1 MCEFCTNEYHL
12 SNAKWGTG
20 EYGTP
25 GGTVYWSFA
34 DTPGTGFGFS
44 SYIND
49 PTYRDAIRDAF
60 QAWEDVANIDFV
72 EVADGAQT
80 DIHLGWDTIDGA
92 FGVVGEASTRGSK
105 TTSTLF
111 SFTEAEIRFDVSE
124 NWTTDHDVARNEV
137 GLYQVALHE
146 IGHALGLDHTGD
158 TETIMYASD
167 ISDLPGLSAGD
178 IAGAQIFY
186 GAAQTTPA
194 PQPPT
199 PDPEP
204 APEPQP
210 VEPAPVPEPIP
221 PVVVDYVAT
230 GGNDIFNA
238 RAGNDVING
247 MHGTDTLS
255 LTGEQSQYTLTL
267 TAGNLILIDRVAG
280 RDGIDTLISIERLD
294 FQSGAS
300 TLNNGVFD
308 IEAFDGITQLDPEDF
323 AQIVE
328 LYIAYFNRAPDAM
341 GLAFWGNAYGD
352 GLSLDDMA
360 ALFIDQT
367 ETRNT
372 YPSTMN
378 NVDFATAVYENVLG
392 RVPDAEGFAFW
403 TGLLDA
409 GDVGRDVFILSVL
422 EGAKAPIP
430 SGADPAFIVQILED
444 RQYLADKTDIGAY
457 FAVHKGMSDVE
468 DAANAMALFDGSQ
481 DSIQDAI
488 SAINGH
494 YADALS
500 TGSGDF
506 LMPLVGVLE
515 EPFTG

>member
-12 SNAKWGTG
+12 SNAKWGEG

-49 PTYRDAIRDAF
+49 PAYRDIIREAF

-72 EVADGAQT
+72 EIAEGAQT

-105 TTSTLF
+105 TTETLF

-124 NWTTDHDVARNEV
+124 NWTTDYDVARNEV

-146 IGHALGLDHTGD
+146 IGHIIGLDHTGD

-178 IAGAQIFY
+178 IQGAQIFY
-186 GAAQTTPA
+186 GAAESTPA
-194 PQPPT
+194 PQPST

-204 APEPQP
+204 QPTTPEPD
-210 VEPAPVPEPIP
+210 PIP
-221 PVVVDYVAT
+221 PAVEEYAPT
-230 GGNDIFNA
+230 LGNDSFTA
-238 RAGNDVING
+238 RAGNDVIDG
-247 MHGTDTLS
+247 MRGTDTLS
-255 LTGEQSQYTLTL
+255 LTGAQSQYTLTL

-280 RDGIDTLISIERLD
+280 RDGIDTLVSIERLD

-300 TLNNGVFD
+300 TLDNGLFD
-308 IEAFDGITQLDPEDF
+308 IDAFDGITNLAAEDF
-323 AQIVE
+323 GQIVE
-328 LYIAYFNRAPDAM
+328 LYIAYFNRAPDAL
-341 GLAFWGNAYGD
+341 GLAFWGNAYND
-352 GLSLDDMA
+352 GLSLEDMA
-360 ALFIDQT
+360 TLFIDQT
-367 ETRNT
+367 ETRET
-372 YPSTMN
+372 YPSGMSNT
-378 NVDFATAVYENVLG
+378 DFATAVYENVLG
-392 RVPDAEGFAFW
+392 RVPDADGFTFW
-403 TGLLDA
+403 TDLLDA
-409 GDVGRDVFILSVL
+409 GTVGRDVFILSVL
-422 EGAKAPIP
+422 EGAKAAIP
-430 SGADPAFIVQILED
+430 QGSEPAFIAQVFED
-444 RQYLADKTDIGAY
+444 RQYLENKADIGAY
-457 FAVHKGMSDVE
+457 FAVHKGMSDVD
-468 DAANAMALFDGSQ
+468 DAANTMALFDGSQ
-481 DSIQDAI
+481 GSIQDAI

-506 LMPLVGVLE
+506 LMPLIGVLE
-515 EPFTG
+515 DPFTG

>member
-12 SNAKWGTG
+12 SNAKWGEG

-49 PTYRDAIRDAF
+49 PAYRDIIREAF
-60 QAWEDVANIDFV
+60 QAWEDVADIDFV
-72 EVADGAQT
+72 EIADGAQT

-105 TTSTLF
+105 TTETLF

-146 IGHALGLDHTGD
+146 IGHVLGLDHTGD

-167 ISDLPGLSAGD
+167 ISDLPGLAAGD
-178 IAGAQIFY
+178 IQGAQIFY
-186 GAAQTTPA
+186 GAAEATPA
-194 PQPPT
+194 PQPST

-204 APEPQP
+204 V
-210 VEPAPVPEPIP
+210 VEEYTPTFG
-221 PVVVDYVAT
+221 DDSFT
-230 GGNDIFNA
+230 A

-247 MHGTDTLS
+247 MQGTDTLN
-255 LTGEQSQYTLTL
+255 LTGAQTQYTLTL

-280 RDGIDTLISIERLD
+280 RDGIDTLVSIERLD

-300 TLNNGVFD
+300 TLDNGLFEVD
-308 IEAFDGITQLDPEDF
+308 SFDGITNLDAEDF
-323 AQIVE
+323 GQIVE
-328 LYIAYFNRAPDAM
+328 LYIAYFNRAPDAL
-341 GLAFWGNAYGD
+341 GLAFWGNAYSD
-352 GLSLDDMA
+352 GLSLEDMA
-360 ALFIDQT
+360 ALFIDQA
-367 ETRNT
+367 ETRDT
-372 YPSTMN
+372 YPSGMN
-378 NVDFATAVYENVLG
+378 NTDFATAVYENVLG
-392 RVPDAEGFAFW
+392 RVPDADGFTFW
-403 TGLLDA
+403 TDLLDA
-409 GDVGRDVFILSVL
+409 GTVGRDVFILSVL
-422 EGAKAPIP
+422 EGAKAAIP
-430 SGADPAFIVQILED
+430 QGSEPAFIAQVIED
-444 RQYLADKTDIGAY
+444 RQYLENKADIGAY
-457 FAVHKGMSDVE
+457 FAVHKGMSDVD
-468 DAANAMALFDGSQ
+468 DASNAMALFDGSQ
-481 DSIQDAI
+481 GSIQDAI

-506 LMPLVGVLE
+506 LMPLVGVLDD
-515 EPFTG
+515 PFTG

>member
-12 SNAKWGTG
+12 SNVKWGEG

-34 DTPGTGFGFS
+34 DMPGTGFGFS
-44 SYIND
+44 SYITD
-49 PTYRDAIRDAF
+49 PAYRDTIRDAF

-80 DIHLGWDTIDGA
+80 NIHLGWDTVDGP
-92 FGVVGEASTRGSK
+92 FNVVGEASTRGSK
-105 TTSTLF
+105 TTATLY

-124 NWTTDHDVARNEV
+124 NWTTDRDVARNEV

-146 IGHALGLDHTGD
+146 IGHALGLDHTKD
-158 TETIMYASD
+158 TKTIMHASD
-167 ISDLPGLSAGD
+167 ISDLAGLSAGD
-178 IAGAQIFY
+178 IKGAQLFY
-186 GAAQTTPA
+186 GAPQTAPA
-194 PQPPT
+194 PD
-199 PDPEP
+199 PD
-204 APEPQP
+204 
-210 VEPAPVPEPIP
+210 PIP
-221 PVVVDYVAT
+221 PAVVEYVAT
-230 GGNDIFNA
+230 RGNDSFSA

-247 MHGTDTLS
+247 MRGTDTLS

-280 RDGIDTLISIERLD
+280 RDGIDTLVSIERLD

-308 IEAFDGITQLDPEDF
+308 IDTFDGIADLDPDDF

-341 GLAFWGNAYGD
+341 GLAFWGNAHSD
-352 GLSLDDMA
+352 GLSLEDMA
-360 ALFIDQT
+360 GLFIDQS
-367 ETRNT
+367 ETRDT
-372 YPSTMN
+372 YPSTMS

-403 TGLLDA
+403 TGMLDA
-409 GDVGRDVFILSVL
+409 GVVGRDVFILSVL
-422 EGAKAPIP
+422 EGAKAAVTPD
-430 SGADPAFIVQILED
+430 ATPAFIAQVLED
-444 RQYLADKTDIGAY
+444 RQYLSDKTDIGAY

-468 DAANAMALFDGSQ
+468 DAAQAMALFDGSQ

-488 SAINGH
+488 AAVNGH
-494 YADALS
+494 HADALS
-500 TGSGDF
+500 ADSGDF

-515 EPFTG
+515 DPFAG